1 MDNILL
7 LIFAGLI
14 NAAALFFGLPPA
26 LKSQKA
32 GQPYKEWDESKG
44 RYVDR
49 ISWKV
54 KIWQT
59 EAGKIWLIAQA
70 FTIVIAIAIISFV
83 NS

>member
-1 MDNILL
+1 MDNTLL
-7 LIFAGLI
+7 LIIAALI

-26 LKSQKA
+26 LKAMKA
-32 GQPYKEWDESKG
+32 GIPFKEWDDKKG
-44 RYVDR
+44 KYVER

-59 EAGKIWLIAQA
+59 DAGKIWLIAQA
-70 FTIVIAIAIISFV
+70 LTIGIAIAIISFV

>member
-7 LIFAGLI
+7 LIFAALI

-26 LKSQKA
+26 LKARKE
-32 GQPYKEWDESKG
+32 GKPYREWDESKG
-44 RYVDR
+44 RYVEKL
-49 ISWKV
+49 SWKV

-59 EAGKIWLIAQA
+59 DAGKIWIIAQA
-70 FTIVIAIAIISFV
+70 FTIGIAIAIISFV